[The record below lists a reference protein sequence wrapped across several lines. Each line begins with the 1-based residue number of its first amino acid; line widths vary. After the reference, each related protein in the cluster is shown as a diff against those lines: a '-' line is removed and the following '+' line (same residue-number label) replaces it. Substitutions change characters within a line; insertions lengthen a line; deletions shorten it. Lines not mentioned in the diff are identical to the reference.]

1 MKRIGITAS
10 KIAQGNVVAY
20 NFYVVLISCLFSA
33 FLFVVAGLAVVFAL
47 VIITYFGDE
56 IAGFD
61 TAKIWSHVLMVCMIS
76 LTIVVSAF
84 NIMAIIRNIR
94 LGKRGGL

>member
-1 MKRIGITAS
+1 VQVPAAWPCAALCVLC
-10 KIAQGNVVAY
+10 AQVVALLLAALLLAALLRQC
-20 NFYVVLISCLFSA
+20 F
-33 FLFVVAGLAVVFAL
+33 AVVFAL

-61 TAKIWSHVLMVCMIS
+61 TAKIWSHVLMVCMIA
-76 LTIVVSAF
+76 LTVVISVF

-94 LGKRGGL
+94 LGKRGES